1 METLKSL
8 QARLDNL
15 TLQER
20 GILTLAVIAI
30 TFFAWDFLLM
40 QPLAYRQ
47 QSVNTEIQVNNAELI
62 ALEAETQQIV
72 KEGVQDPNIAKKAEL
87 RQLKRNLIELNAEL
101 GQTMAQLVPPGD
113 MSRLLEMVLRRT
125 PGLELRKVQSL
136 GSQPLRTKDSSDPG
150 TDDTVAM
157 ENAPVSNVFRH
168 GLRIEFDGDFAST
181 LNYLKTLEGLEWK
194 FFWDTID
201 FQVDEYPISSI
212 AITVF
217 TINTDEH
224 WIGL

>member
-20 GILTLAVIAI
+20 GILVFVVIAV
-30 TFFAWDFLLM
+30 TFFAWDYLLM
-40 QPLAYRQ
+40 QPLAFRQ
-47 QSVNTEIQVNNAELI
+47 QSVVTQIRVNNAELI
-62 ALEAETQQIV
+62 ALEAETGQIV
-72 KEGVQDPNIAKKAEL
+72 KEGTQDPNIAKKAEL
-87 RQLKRNLIELNAEL
+87 QQLQRKLKELNAEL
-101 GQTMAQLVPPGD
+101 GQTMNQLVQPGD
-113 MSRLLEMVLRRT
+113 MSRLLEMVMRHT

-136 GSQPLRTKDSSDPG
+136 GSQPLVTQDSSDPG

-168 GLRIEFDGDFAST
+168 GLLIEIDGDFAST
-181 LNYLKTLEGLEWK
+181 LNYLKTLERLEWK

-217 TINTDEH
+217 TISTEEH